1 MRRNPAELRHLE
13 KKSMKEPNELEMG
26 YIEIDAYFSKM
37 GVDSV
42 KELVIKRFDNREKNQ
57 SYYNFINWQ
66 KNERQILVATFRVPQ
81 QLPLHQLL
89 DCTFNIDNPDELII
103 KEYKI
108 IHSLVNG
115 WIPAEEIEQGRNHL
129 FVLEFFEEI
138 PNMFLKLHLE
148 NQYFPT
154 EPIKRFR
161 LGLCMKN
168 EFSSISTKIKKYI
181 AERDK

>member
-1 MRRNPAELRHLE
+1 
-13 KKSMKEPNELEMG
+13 MKETYELEMG

-42 KELVIKRFDNREKNQ
+42 KELVIKRFNNREKNQ

-81 QLPLHQLL
+81 QLLIHQLL
-89 DCTFNIDNPDELII
+89 DCTFNIDNPDESVI

-138 PNMFLKLHLE
+138 PNIFLKLYEE
-148 NQYFPT
+148 NQYSPT
-154 EPIKRFR
+154 AHIKGNR
-161 LGLCMKN
+161 LGLCLRN

-181 AERDK
+181 TERDK